1 MMNFHRHKE
10 NPFTVTAK
18 GIKYLGV
25 NLTKEVKDLYL
36 ENYKTQTKEIEDNT
50 KMKRYTMLM
59 GQNH

>member
-25 NLTKEVKDLYL
+25 NLTRDLS
-36 ENYKTQTKEIEDNT
+36 T
-50 KMKRYTMLM
+50 
-59 GQNH
+59 